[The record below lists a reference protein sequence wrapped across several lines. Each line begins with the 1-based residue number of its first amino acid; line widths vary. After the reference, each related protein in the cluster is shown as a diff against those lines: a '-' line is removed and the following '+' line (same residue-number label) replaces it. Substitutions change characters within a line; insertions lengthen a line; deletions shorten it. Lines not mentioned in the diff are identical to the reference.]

1 MNAILI
7 NRSAFER
14 ALANAGPMTEQQRK
28 AMFARRQ
35 GLASKPRPPAIP
47 TRPSSSAPSSSRPPL
62 THPAAHRPVPLGMK
76 APAGGVPLAPQL
88 TSSHP
93 GGGQVAYD
101 ANGNVLSFTPSG
113 KAVSTPGSRRDR
125 PPSMFSPG
133 GQLVPRPDR
142 GIGVPGWYVP
152 GGGGGP
158 GLMGGVAKALK
169 SAGK

>member
-1 MNAILI
+1 MTAILM
-7 NRSAFER
+7 NRAAFER
-14 ALANAGPMTEQQRK
+14 AIANAGPMTEKQRR

-35 GLASKPRPPAIP
+35 GRSAGPRPVP
-47 TRPSSSAPSSSRPPL
+47 TRPTTPAPFPPGLKVPGGLPTTPSPTTSR
-62 THPAAHRPVPLGMK
+62 A
-76 APAGGVPLAPQL
+76 
-88 TSSHP
+88 
-93 GGGQVAYD
+93 GGGQATYD